1 MIPTERIEDQ
11 YYKYRFHFVSFPEEL
26 YFLHGYIN
34 GMDIYINK
42 NDSIEKQT
50 ETCLHE
56 VVHAECDI
64 GKNLMDHRSIK
75 TGRAEF
81 FANHIA
87 NREVKKY
94 LS

>member
-1 MIPTERIEDQ
+1 MTPTEIIEDK
-11 YYKYRFHFVSFPEEL
+11 YYKYKFHFVSFPDNL
-26 YFLHGYIN
+26 RRLHGYID

-42 NDSIEKQT
+42 DDPIEKQT

-56 VVHAECDI
+56 VVHAECDT
-64 GKNLMDHRSIK
+64 GNNLMDHKSIK

-87 NREVKKY
+87 SRDVRRY
-94 LS
+94 LA